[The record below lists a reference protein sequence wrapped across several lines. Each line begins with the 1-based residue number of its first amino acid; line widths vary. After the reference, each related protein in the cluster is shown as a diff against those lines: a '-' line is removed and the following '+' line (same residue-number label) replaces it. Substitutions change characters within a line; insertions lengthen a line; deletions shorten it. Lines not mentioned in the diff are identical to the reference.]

1 MKSIQSQSSEFQNF
15 SFDSVS
21 YSNLVDSVNSL
32 TNMYKSFTVRK
43 YHFIYWALAGIA
55 CLAFGFWVLENE
67 MRRRRVKHGINVD
80 TPVEERKD
88 RISEL
93 LDGVIS
99 LIVSRLHTRD
109 AVRMSVLSRRWQHVY
124 TFVSEV
130 RFYCFSMSTGSLL
143 CKNLEG
149 EKLSELKRKFVQ
161 AVDTFLHHHSGCR
174 ITSFDLVC
182 CFRGC
187 ISDSFRR
194 WMNCIGRLGV
204 ERLTIRYCSL
214 NRAESNPHVFSPD
227 ILLGASSVK
236 HIYLMGGSFQ
246 ISSHKALEDL
256 DFTGVVFTSES
267 VECILLNCSNLQS
280 LKLKF
285 CVLPSKLHIHGP
297 DLQLKTLT
305 LFNCS
310 EVVKIDLSA
319 RNLTTFE
326 LYTLRMVKLMFSNVP
341 SLQNILIDIGDRT
354 VASYVFEK
362 VAKDL
367 PNLKCMYF
375 WTDASFFEA
384 FEIGGVNNFRHL
396 RQLALFLDNQ
406 NKLDLL
412 ALATILDVC
421 PLLHK
426 LHVSMSQPSTFNGG
440 AEKRLVRHH
449 TQLKEVEFSG
459 FSSTENEYN
468 FILYIVENVVS
479 LERLSIFLDVRY
491 YHLNL
496 GRWLRCSCIGNR
508 GDFEMRQRIIRERFQ
523 GQTISK
529 NVEILIV

>member
-1 MKSIQSQSSEFQNF
+1 MMLPACI
-15 SFDSVS
+15 
-21 YSNLVDSVNSL
+21 
-32 TNMYKSFTVRK
+32 T
-43 YHFIYWALAGIA
+43 GIA

-67 MRRRRVKHGINVD
+67 MRRRRMKHVIDVD
-80 TPVEERKD
+80 TRVEERKD
-88 RISEL
+88 RISQL
-93 LDGVIS
+93 PDDVIS
-99 LIVSRLHTRD
+99 LIVSRLRTKD
-109 AVRMSVLSRRWQHVY
+109 AVRTSVLSRRWKHVY

-130 RFYCFSMSTGSLL
+130 RFYCFRIYAGSSL
-143 CKNLEG
+143 CYNIED
-149 EKLSELKRKFVQ
+149 EKLSELKIKFVQ
-161 AVDTFLHHHSGCR
+161 AVDSFLHHHSGCR

-187 ISDSFRR
+187 ISESFRR
-194 WMNCIGRLGV
+194 WMKCIGRLGV

-214 NRAESNPHVFSPD
+214 NHVESNPHVFSPD

-236 HIYLMGGSFQ
+236 HLYLIGGSLQ
-246 ISSHKALEDL
+246 LSSHKALEDL
-256 DFTGVVFTSES
+256 DLTDVVFTSKS
-267 VECILLNCSNLQS
+267 VENILLNCSNLQS

-297 DLQLKTLT
+297 NLQLKTLT

-310 EVVKIDLSA
+310 KVAEIDLSA

-326 LYTLRMVKLMFSNVP
+326 LCTVRMLKLMFSNVP
-341 SLQNILIDIGDRT
+341 SLQNILIDICRNM
-354 VASYVFEK
+354 APYVFEK

-375 WTDASFFEA
+375 WTNARFFEA
-384 FEIGGVNNFRHL
+384 FEIGGVNNLRHL
-396 RQLALFLDNQ
+396 RQLALFLDYQ

-412 ALATILDVC
+412 ALATILDVS

-426 LHVSMSQPSTFNGG
+426 LHVSMSQPSTFNGGG

-468 FILYIVENVVS
+468 FILYIVESGVS

-496 GRWLRCSCIGNR
+496 GRWLRCIGNR